1 MDNFG
6 NYLKNERESRGVP
19 LEEIADSTKVHI
31 RFLQALENNQY
42 DDLPGDVFIKGY
54 IRSYAKTI
62 GGNAEEMLV
71 AYDQFIGKERAS
83 EVRSR
88 EKLVA
93 RQQEHKQQIRW
104 ALLVLS
110 LVGFIAL
117 MVFGYQKLQ
126 GKSSSENFSKLSTSV
141 KPSAIPDSLLAL
153 KAETDSDIIPAL
165 VQAETDI
172 IPAMTKTEMAGNA
185 IGTRKILLPQT
196 VNENKTNFDRESSP
210 KSQDYTS
217 PLKLTIITTEKS
229 WFSLV
234 TDGIRLWDFI
244 LPAASKKTFKAEKT
258 FLITIGNRKGVT
270 LTLNG
275 NPVDLPEDQNNDNVV
290 KDYFIQGS
298 GVQ

>member
-1 MDNFG
+1 LIGILPVKLCGLAEANYQNCSLEKQKMDNFG

-196 VNENKTNFDRESSP
+196 VNENKTN
-210 KSQDYTS
+210 
-217 PLKLTIITTEKS
+217 
-229 WFSLV
+229 
-234 TDGIRLWDFI
+234 
-244 LPAASKKTFKAEKT
+244 
-258 FLITIGNRKGVT
+258 
-270 LTLNG
+270 
-275 NPVDLPEDQNNDNVV
+275 
-290 KDYFIQGS
+290 
-298 GVQ
+298 